1 MGMTNNEPTT
11 GIQQTT
17 TRSTAAAST
26 PDAAD
31 ERVVPFTLS
40 IPAADLDE
48 LHDRLARTRY
58 TTEVPGGDPAYGASV
73 TAVREMAEYWRDE
86 FDWRAVEERLAAFPQ
101 FTTTIDGQPIHF
113 LHVRSAEPNAFPIV
127 LTHGWPSTFAEFADL
142 IGPLVDPVAHGGR
155 AEDAFH
161 VVVPSF
167 PGYAF
172 SGPVTEAGWGSARV
186 AAAWDALMK
195 RLGYERYGAHGG
207 DGGSLVGRE
216 LGILAPE
223 GLVGT
228 HVLQL
233 FSFPS
238 GDPAEFEKLEP
249 KDFEAL
255 EILKNFGEISAFA
268 TLQSTR
274 PQTLAH
280 ALADSPV
287 GQLAWNELMATFD
300 RPTDLTRDQIL
311 THVSLYWFTN
321 TAGSAARQYKEDA
334 RFNAGEGIAERV
346 NHAPTGVSIFKN
358 DFHSIRTFAERDND
372 QIVFWKEHEVGGH
385 FAAMEV
391 PEVLADDLREFFR
404 PLR

>member
-1 MGMTNNEPTT
+1 MTNNEPN
-11 GIQQTT
+11 GIPQTT
-17 TRSTAAAST
+17 
-26 PDAAD
+26 PLAD
-31 ERVVPFTLS
+31 ERIAPFTLA
-40 IPAADLDE
+40 IPDADVADLR
-48 LHDRLARTRY
+48 DRLARTRY
-58 TTEVPGGDPAYGASV
+58 TTEAPGADPAYGASL
-73 TAVREMAEYWRDE
+73 TAVRAMAEYWQHE
-86 FDWRAVEERLAAFPQ
+86 FDWRAVETRLAAFPQ
-101 FTTTIDGQPIHF
+101 FLTTVDGQPIHF
-113 LHVRSAEPNAFPIV
+113 LHVRSAEPGAFPIV
-127 LTHGWPSTFAEFADL
+127 LTHGWPGSFAEFADM
-142 IGPLVDPVAHGGR
+142 IAPLVDPVAHGGR

-161 VVVPSF
+161 VVVPSV

-172 SGPVTEAGWGSARV
+172 SAPVTESGWGSARV
-186 AAAWDALMK
+186 AAAWDTLMK

-238 GDPAEFEKLEP
+238 GDPTEFEKLGP
-249 KDFEAL
+249 KDYEAL
-255 EILKNFGEISAFA
+255 EILKDFGEISAFA

-300 RPTDLTRDQIL
+300 RPTALTRDQIL

-321 TAGSAARQYKEDA
+321 TAGSSARQYKEDA
-334 RFNAGEGIAERV
+334 RFNAGEGVSERV
-346 NHAPTGVSIFKN
+346 NHTPTGVSVFKN
-358 DFHSIRTFAERDND
+358 DFHSIRPFAERDND
-372 QIVFWKEHEVGGH
+372 RIVFWKEHEVGGH

-391 PEVLADDLREFFR
+391 PDILVADLREFFA

>member
-1 MGMTNNEPTT
+1 MTNTEPTT
-11 GIQQTT
+11 GIQQFTV
-17 TRSTAAAST
+17 
-26 PDAAD
+26 PND
-31 ERVVPFTLS
+31 ERIVPFTLS
-40 IPAADLDE
+40 IPEADLAD
-48 LHDRLARTRY
+48 LHDRLRRTRY
-58 TTEVPGGDPAYGASV
+58 ATEVPGGDPGYGASL
-73 TAVREMAEYWRDE
+73 TKVREMAEYWRDE
-86 FDWRAVEERLAAFPQ
+86 FDWRAVESKLSAFPH
-101 FTTTIDGQPIHF
+101 FTTTIDGQPIHV
-113 LHVRSAEPNAFPIV
+113 LHVKSPEPGAFPII
-127 LTHGWPSTFAEFADL
+127 LTHGWPGSFAEFIDV
-142 IGPLVDPVAHGGR
+142 IEPLVDPVAHGGR

-167 PGYAF
+167 PGYTF
-172 SGPVTEAGWGSARV
+172 SGPVTEPGWGSARV
-186 AAAWDALMK
+186 AAAWDTLMK
-195 RLGYERYGAHGG
+195 RLGYKRYGAHGG

-255 EILKNFGEISAFA
+255 EILKNFGEISAFSA
-268 TLQSTR
+268 LQATR

-300 RPTDLTRDQIL
+300 VPTALTRDQIL

-321 TAGSAARQYKEDA
+321 TGGSSARQYKEDA
-334 RFNAGEGIAERV
+334 KFNAGEGVAARV
-346 NHAPTGVSIFKN
+346 NHTPTGVSIFKN
-358 DFHSIRTFAERDND
+358 DFHSIRVFADRDND
-372 QIVFWKEHEVGGH
+372 NIVFWKEHEVGGH

-391 PEVLADDLREFFR
+391 SDLLVDDLREFFG

>member
-1 MGMTNNEPTT
+1 MTNTEPTT
-11 GIQQTT
+11 GTQQPTVP
-17 TRSTAAAST
+17 S
-26 PDAAD
+26 D
-31 ERVVPFTLS
+31 ERIVQFTLS
-40 IPAADLDE
+40 IPEADLAD
-48 LHDRLARTRY
+48 LRDRLRRTRY
-58 TTEVPGGDPAYGASV
+58 TTEVPGGDPDYGASL
-73 TAVREMAEYWRDE
+73 TKVREMAEYWRDG
-86 FDWRAVEERLAAFPQ
+86 FDWRAVESKLTAFPH
-101 FTTTIDGQPIHF
+101 FMTTIDGQPIHF
-113 LHVRSAEPNAFPIV
+113 LHVKSPEPGAFPII
-127 LTHGWPSTFAEFADL
+127 LTHGWPGSFAEFIDV
-142 IGPLVDPVAHGGR
+142 IEPLVDPVSHGGR

-172 SGPVTEAGWGSARV
+172 SGPVTEPGWGSARV
-186 AAAWDALMK
+186 AAAWDTLMK

-255 EILKNFGEISAFA
+255 EILKNFGEISAFSA
-268 TLQSTR
+268 LQATR

-300 RPTDLTRDQIL
+300 VPTALTRDQIL

-321 TAGSAARQYKEDA
+321 TGGSSARQYKEDA
-334 RFNAGEGIAERV
+334 RFNAGEGVAARV
-346 NHAPTGVSIFKN
+346 NHTPTGVSIFKN
-358 DFHSIRTFAERDND
+358 DFHSIRVFADRDND
-372 QIVFWKEHEVGGH
+372 NIAFWKEHEVGGH

-391 PEVLADDLREFFR
+391 PDVLVDDLREFFG

>member
-1 MGMTNNEPTT
+1 MTNTEPNGTL
-11 GIQQTT
+11 QTT
-17 TRSTAAAST
+17 VPT
-26 PDAAD
+26 D
-31 ERVVPFTLS
+31 EQITPFTLS
-40 IPAADLDE
+40 IPEHDLID
-48 LHDRLARTRY
+48 LRDRLAHTRY
-58 TTEVPGGDPAYGASV
+58 TTEAPGADPAYGASL
-73 TAVREMAEYWRDE
+73 TQVRAMAEYWLHE
-86 FDWRAVEERLAAFPQ
+86 FDWRSVEARLAAFPQ
-101 FTTTIDGQPIHF
+101 FMTTVDGQPVHF
-113 LHVRSAEPNAFPIV
+113 LHVRSAEPSAFPIV
-127 LTHGWPSTFAEFADL
+127 LTHGWPGSFAEFTDM
-142 IGPLVDPVAHGGR
+142 IGPLVDPVAYGGR

-186 AAAWDALMK
+186 AAAWDTLMK

-238 GDPAEFEKLEP
+238 EDPTEFEKLGP

-255 EILKNFGEISAFA
+255 EILKDFGEISAFA

-300 RPTDLTRDQIL
+300 RPTALTRDQIL

-321 TAGSAARQYKEDA
+321 TAGSSARQYKEDA
-334 RFNAGEGIAERV
+334 RFNAGDGIAARV
-346 NHAPTGVSIFKN
+346 NHTPTGVSVFKN
-358 DFHSIRTFAERDND
+358 DFRSIRAFAERDND

-391 PEVLADDLREFFR
+391 PGVLVADLREFFG

>member
-1 MGMTNNEPTT
+1 MTNNEPN
-11 GIQQTT
+11 GISLHTVL
-17 TRSTAAAST
+17 
-26 PDAAD
+26 AD
-31 ERVVPFTLS
+31 EKVIPFTLS
-40 IPAADLDE
+40 ISESDLDD
-48 LHDRLARTRY
+48 LRDRLDRTRY
-58 TTEVPGGDPAYGASV
+58 TTEVPGADPAYGASL
-73 TAVREMAEYWRDE
+73 TQVREMARYWRHE
-86 FDWRAVEERLAAFPQ
+86 FDWRAIEARLASFPQ
-101 FTTTIDGQPIHF
+101 FTTMIDGQPIHF
-113 LHVRSAEPNAFPIV
+113 LHVRSAEPDAFPIV
-127 LTHGWPSTFAEFADL
+127 LTHGWPGSFAEFVDM

-172 SGPVTEAGWGSARV
+172 STPVTESGWGSARV
-186 AAAWDALMK
+186 AAAWDTLMA

-207 DGGSLVGRE
+207 DGGSFVGRE
-216 LGILAPE
+216 LGILAPA

-238 GDPAEFEKLEP
+238 GDPAEFEKLGP

-255 EILKNFGEISAFA
+255 EILKDFGEISAFA

-287 GQLAWNELMATFD
+287 GQLAWNELMASFD
-300 RPTDLTRDQIL
+300 RPTALTRDQIL
-311 THVSLYWFTN
+311 TNVSLYWFTN
-321 TAGSAARQYKEDA
+321 TAGSSARQYKEDA
-334 RFNAGEGIAERV
+334 RFNAGDGIATRI
-346 NHAPTGVSIFKN
+346 NHSPTGVSVFAN
-358 DFHSIRTFAERDND
+358 DFRSIRTFAERDNTR
-372 QIVFWKEHEVGGH
+372 IVFWKEHEVGGH

-391 PEVLADDLREFFR
+391 PDVLVADLREFFR
-404 PLR
+404 SLR

>member
-1 MGMTNNEPTT
+1 MNNEPNGTQDTT
-11 GIQQTT
+11 
-17 TRSTAAAST
+17 ALLA
-26 PDAAD
+26 DD
-31 ERVVPFTLS
+31 ERVTPFVLS
-40 IPAADLDE
+40 IPDADLND
-48 LHDRLARTRY
+48 LRDRLARTRY
-58 TTEVPGGDPAYGASV
+58 TTEVPGADPAYGASL
-73 TAVREMAEYWRDE
+73 TAVRAMAEYWRDE
-86 FDWRAVEERLAAFPQ
+86 FDWRSVEAKLAAFPQ
-101 FTTTIDGQPIHF
+101 FMTTIDGQPIHF
-113 LHVRSAEPNAFPIV
+113 LHVRSAEPEAFPIV
-127 LTHGWPSTFAEFADL
+127 LTHGWPGSFAEFADM

-172 SGPVTEAGWGSARV
+172 SGPVTEPGWGSARV
-186 AAAWDALMK
+186 AGAWDTLMK

-216 LGILAPE
+216 LGILAPD

-238 GDPAEFEKLEP
+238 GDPAEFEKLGP
-249 KDFEAL
+249 KDYEAL
-255 EILKNFGEISAFA
+255 EILKDFGEISAFA

-300 RPTDLTRDQIL
+300 RPTPLTRDQIL

-321 TAGSAARQYKEDA
+321 TAGSSARQYKEDA
-334 RFNAGEGIAERV
+334 RFNAGKGISARV
-346 NHAPTGVSIFKN
+346 NHAPTGVSVFRN
-358 DFHSIRTFAERDND
+358 DFHSIRAFAERDND
-372 QIVFWKEHEVGGH
+372 RIVFWKEHEVGGH

-391 PEVLADDLREFFR
+391 PDVLVADLREFFG

>member
-1 MGMTNNEPTT
+1 MINNEPNGTL
-11 GIQQTT
+11 QTT
-17 TRSTAAAST
+17 VPT
-26 PDAAD
+26 D
-31 ERVVPFTLS
+31 ERITPFTLS
-40 IPAADLDE
+40 IPEHDLID
-48 LHDRLARTRY
+48 LRDRLANTRY
-58 TTEVPGGDPAYGASV
+58 TTEVPGADPVYGASL
-73 TAVREMAEYWRDE
+73 TQVRAMAEYWRHE
-86 FDWRAVEERLAAFPQ
+86 FDWRSVEARLAAFPQ
-101 FTTTIDGQPIHF
+101 FMTTIDGQPVHF
-113 LHVRSAEPNAFPIV
+113 LHIRSAEPSAFPIV
-127 LTHGWPSTFAEFADL
+127 LTHGWPGSFAEFADM
-142 IGPLVDPVAHGGR
+142 IGPLVDPVAYGGR

-167 PGYAF
+167 PGYTF
-172 SGPVTEAGWGSARV
+172 SAPVTESGWGSARV
-186 AAAWDALMK
+186 AAAWDTLMK

-238 GDPAEFEKLEP
+238 GDPTEFEKLGP

-255 EILKNFGEISAFA
+255 EILKDFGEISAFA

-300 RPTDLTRDQIL
+300 RPTALTRDQIL

-321 TAGSAARQYKEDA
+321 TAGSSARQYKEDA
-334 RFNAGEGIAERV
+334 RFNAGDGIAARV
-346 NHAPTGVSIFKN
+346 NHTPTGVSVFKN
-358 DFHSIRTFAERDND
+358 DFHSIRAFAERDND

-391 PEVLADDLREFFR
+391 PGVLVADLREFFG

>member
-1 MGMTNNEPTT
+1 MTNNTPNGTP
-11 GIQQTT
+11 QTT
-17 TRSTAAAST
+17 LL
-26 PDAAD
+26 AD
-31 ERVVPFTLS
+31 ERITPFTLS
-40 IPAADLDE
+40 IPEADLDD
-48 LHDRLARTRY
+48 LRDRLARTRY
-58 TTEVPGGDPAYGASV
+58 TTEAPGGDPGYGASL
-73 TAVREMAEYWRDE
+73 TAVRAMAEYWQHE
-86 FDWRAVEERLAAFPQ
+86 FDWRAVEARLAAFPQ
-101 FTTTIDGQPIHF
+101 FLTTVDGQPIHF
-113 LHVRSAEPNAFPIV
+113 LHVRSAEPDAFPLI
-127 LTHGWPSTFAEFADL
+127 LTHGWPGSFAEFADM

-172 SGPVTEAGWGSARV
+172 SGPVSEAGWGSARV

-228 HVLQL
+228 HVIQL

-238 GDPAEFEKLEP
+238 GDPGEFEKLGP
-249 KDFEAL
+249 KDYEAL
-255 EILKNFGEISAFA
+255 EILKDFGEISAFA

-300 RPTDLTRDQIL
+300 RPTALTRDQIL

-334 RFNAGEGIAERV
+334 RFNAGDGMPARV
-346 NHAPTGVSIFKN
+346 NHTPTGVSIFRN
-358 DFHSIRTFAERDND
+358 DFHSIRAFAERDND
-372 QIVFWKEHEVGGH
+372 RIVFWKEHEVGGH

-391 PEVLADDLREFFR
+391 PDVLVTDIREFFG